1 MVRNLAI
8 VIPVFKIFF
17 FEQVL
22 ESLKNQTNK
31 NFNVYIGNDGSLEN
45 FEEIINKYTDSLH
58 ITYQYFENNLGKDD
72 LVAHWERCIDIVNG
86 EEWIWLFSD
95 DDVMDKFCVEMF
107 YQTLNDYPKSDLFHF
122 NVQKINEQ
130 NQFVGISTNFPRN
143 LIIEDFITERIRNG
157 LDSFV
162 VEYIFRKSS
171 FFELN
176 RFCKFD
182 LAWASDDALWIKLG
196 NKNGIITIAGAKV
209 YWRISQYNISPNTID
224 KTIIIRKLFAQI
236 SFAEWLLKFAK
247 DNNVQIENEKLKS
260 FLLENNYRWLKY
272 YINKLSC
279 YRINDLLNQYCK
291 VFNMQN
297 VFFYKMYIL
306 LYKMY
311 QSIIK

>member
-196 NKNGIITIAGAKV
+196 NKNGIITIARAKV